1 MGYFTNASQILIV
14 FVFGAGIG
22 LFILRL
28 LAEAAR
34 VDFYNPIC
42 QFLYR
47 ATHPLLAPLRRFV
60 PSVRRINLAPLLLAY
75 LIALLKWALL
85 LGLGGMRPGLHGVP
99 ALLLLGL
106 AELTDYVLMLYMAV
120 IFAWSLMSF
129 LAVDS
134 PHPLVPFMGKLVGPV
149 LRPLQRV
156 LPTPGGIDFSPA
168 LAILLILLARALVVQ
183 PLFDFGATL
192 AR

>member
-1 MGYFTNASQILIV
+1 MGYFTNAGQILIV
-14 FVFGAGIG
+14 FAFGAVIG

-47 ATHPLLAPLRRFV
+47 TTHPLLAPVRRFV
-60 PSVRRINLAPLLLAY
+60 PSVRRVNLAPLLLAY
-75 LIALLKWALL
+75 LAALLKWALL
-85 LGLGGMRPGLHGVP
+85 LALGGLRPGLTG
-99 ALLLLGL
+99 LLLLGL
-106 AELTDYVLMLYMAV
+106 TELTDYLLVLYMAM

-149 LRPLQRV
+149 LRPLRRV

-183 PLFDFGATL
+183 PLFDFGTAL

>member
-1 MGYFTNASQILIV
+1 MGYFANAAQILIA
-14 FVFGAGIG
+14 FAFGAVIG

-47 ATHPLLAPLRRFV
+47 TTHPLLAPVRRFV
-60 PSVRRINLAPLLLAY
+60 PNVRRINLAPLLLAY
-75 LIALLKWALL
+75 LAELLKLGLL
-85 LGLGGMRPGLHGVP
+85 LALGGIRPGLV
-99 ALLLLGL
+99 GL
-106 AELTDYVLMLYMAV
+106 ALMGIAELLDFVLVLYMAM

-129 LAVDS
+129 LAVDNH
-134 PHPLVPFMGKLVGPV
+134 HPLVPFIGKLAAPALAP
-149 LRPLQRV
+149 LRRV
-156 LPTPGGIDFSPA
+156 LPTPGGIDLSPA
-168 LAILLILLARALVVQ
+168 LAILLILLTRALLVQ
-183 PLFDFGATL
+183 PLFDFSMAL